1 MEISVAI
8 PLHNEQENIE
18 LLYNDL
24 IAALEPIGSDFEI
37 IFVNDGSDDESA
49 KIIDSLAERD
59 LRVRAVHLLRNY
71 GQSSATTAAFDHV
84 SGDIIIVMDGD
95 NQNDPADIP
104 LLLNKIDEGFT
115 VVSGWRKDRKDALV
129 SKIIPSKIAN
139 WLISKITGVKLHD
152 YGCSLKA
159 YRKDVLKDVRLYGE
173 MHRFIPVFT
182 AWKGAKVIEIAVSHR
197 PRRFGT
203 SHYGLSR
210 IISVL
215 LDLVLVRFFDKH
227 LQHPIHLFGG
237 FGIIN
242 IILACISFV
251 VMLYYKFWGGKT
263 FIETPLPTLVI
274 LFFLIGAVSVMI
286 GILAEIVMRTYYE
299 SQEKKPY
306 LIERIIN

>member
-8 PLHNEQENIE
+8 PIHNEQENIE

-24 IAALEPIGSDFEI
+24 IAVLSPIGSDFEI

-59 LRVRAVHLLRNY
+59 RRVRAVHLLRNY
-71 GQSSATTAAFDHV
+71 GQSSATMAGFDHA

-197 PRRFGT
+197 PRSSGA

-210 IISVL
+210 ITSVL

-242 IILACISFV
+242 FLLAFISFV
-251 VMLYYKFWGGKT
+251 IMLYYKFLGGKD

-274 LFFLIGAVSVMI
+274 LFFLVGAVSTMM

-306 LIERIIN
+306 LIDRIIN